1 MLADSRLTPAA
12 VAAIRDLLEPG
23 EDLADISTWADRQR
37 EIPGTGPWHT

>member
-23 EDLADISTWADRQR
+23 EDLADISTWADRQ
-37 EIPGTGPWHT
+37 P